1 MRSLLTLH
9 LRQAIRG
16 LRRNPTFTIAVLLT
30 LALAI
35 GANTAVFSVVN
46 GVLINPLPY
55 PEPES
60 LISVLTRAPGAPNA
74 PGQSGGI
81 PDMPE
86 SASMYVTYSE
96 NNRSFQSLGVFQP
109 SALTVDGAN
118 GSEQI
123 RAVSAS
129 RGVLEA
135 LRVQPMLGRIFADA
149 DYHAGGPDVVILG
162 WGYWQRRFGGDP
174 SIVGRTLTRLGGD
187 GSGIGPTAT
196 SGSRPLKVVGVMPR
210 GFRVVT
216 IEPEVI
222 VPLWFD
228 RNTLTLVFFQYE
240 MVGRLKPGV
249 TLAQAD
255 ADLGRLVYLWGGAW
269 PMPPGYGRGPRPFD
283 SWHFSS
289 IARPLKDG
297 IVAGVSNVLWIL
309 MATIGIV
316 MLIACAN
323 VANLVLVRAE
333 GRQQEFAVRTALGA
347 GRGRLIGEWLL
358 ESIFLGLLGG
368 AIGTAIAYAGVR
380 LLKAIGPQTLPRL
393 EEITI
398 NARVLA
404 FAVLVSILSGVM
416 FGLIPAFKYAGRRL
430 SGMLAGRGTSDSRER
445 LRTRNGLVVAQVA
458 LALVLLV
465 SSGLMIRT
473 FLALRAVVPGFDTAQ
488 LQTIGIAIPTSAAA
502 TADQTAQIQKS
513 MLDELRTIPGVTMV
527 ALTNAMPMG
536 ELAPNGFGSSRMPLF
551 SERDS
556 SEVAR
561 NRQLRMFKYVSPD
574 YFRTSGTRVIA
585 GREYTWSDLEGLRP
599 VAIVSK
605 NLAIEQW
612 GSPEAALGQRVRP
625 DPNASWREVIGVVE
639 DVRESGAN
647 LASPPIAYWPSRVES
662 LSGAASAA
670 SAEVPRRVVLMVR
683 SPRAGSPA
691 LIDAIRQRLSS
702 VNGSV
707 PVSLVLTMQDVY
719 DASMTRTSFALV
731 MLVIAASMALVLGLV
746 GIYGVVAYV
755 ATRRTR
761 EVGIR
766 LTLGAQQREV
776 RGMFLRHGLA
786 LTCIGIVIGLGAAA
800 GVTRVMTSLLFDVS
814 PVDPLTYVAVAL
826 VLMMATLLASY
837 VPARRISR
845 VDPAVAMRAE

>member
-9 LRQAIRG
+9 LRQAARG
-16 LRRNPTFTIAVLLT
+16 LRRNPTFTTAVLLT

-74 PGQSGGI
+74 PGGSGGI
-81 PDMPE
+81 ADMPE
-86 SASMYVTYSE
+86 SASMYVTYAE
-96 NNRSFQSLGVFQP
+96 NNQSFQSLGVFQP
-109 SALTVDGAN
+109 FPLTVTGADA
-118 GSEQI
+118 SEQI
-123 RAVSAS
+123 RGVSVT
-129 RGVLEA
+129 RGVLET
-135 LRVQPMLGRIFADA
+135 LRVQPMLGRAFTDG
-149 DYHAGGPDVVILG
+149 DYHAGGPDAVILG

-174 SIVGRTLTRLGGD
+174 SVVGRTLT
-187 GSGIGPTAT
+187 SE
-196 SGSRPLKVVGVMPR
+196 SRSLKVVGVMPR

-216 IEPEVI
+216 VEPEVL

-228 RNTLTLVFFQYE
+228 RSTLTLVFFQYE
-240 MVGRLKPGV
+240 MVARLKPGV

-255 ADLGRLVYLWGGAW
+255 ADLGRLTYLWGGSW
-269 PMPPGYGRGPRPFD
+269 PMPPGYGRAPRPFD
-283 SWHFSS
+283 SWRFASG
-289 IARPLKDG
+289 ARPLKDS
-297 IVAGVSNVLWIL
+297 IVGSVANVLWLL

-323 VANLVLVRAE
+323 IANLVLVRAE
-333 GRQQEFAVRTALGA
+333 GRQQEFAVRMALGA

-358 ESIFLGLLGG
+358 ESVLLALLGG
-368 AIGTAIAYAGVR
+368 AIGTGIAYGGVR
-380 LLKAIGPQTLPRL
+380 LLKTIGPETLPRL
-393 EEITI
+393 QEITI
-398 NARVLA
+398 DARVLA
-404 FAVLVSILSGVM
+404 FAVIVSILSGIL

-430 SGMLAGRGTSDSRER
+430 SGMLAGSRGSSDSRER
-445 LRTRNGLVVAQVA
+445 LRTRNVLVVGQVA

-473 FLALRAVVPGFDTAQ
+473 FLALRGVAPGFDTGQ

-502 TADQTAQIQKS
+502 TPDQTAQMHKA
-513 MLDELRTIPGVTMV
+513 MLEVLATIPGVTGV
-527 ALTNAMPMG
+527 ALTNAIPMG
-536 ELAPNGFGSSRMPLF
+536 WAVPSAFGSARMPLV
-551 SERDS
+551 SERDT

-561 NRQLRMFKYVSPD
+561 NRQLRMFKYVSPG
-574 YFRTSGTRVIA
+574 YFRISGTRVIA
-585 GREYTWSDLEGLRP
+585 GREYTWEDLDALRS

-612 GSPEAALGQRVRP
+612 GSPAAALGQRVQP

-639 DVRESGAN
+639 DVREDGVHN
-647 LASPPIAYWPSRVES
+647 PPPPIAYWPSRV
-662 LSGAASAA
+662 ASFAGPA
-670 SAEVPRRVVLMVR
+670 PSDALRQVVLLVR

-702 VNGSV
+702 VNGGV
-707 PVSLVLTMQDVY
+707 PVTLVLTMQEVY

-731 MLVIAASMALVLGLV
+731 MLGIAASMALVLGLV
-746 GIYGVVAYV
+746 GIYGVVAYA

-776 RGMFLRHGLA
+776 QGMFLRQGLV
-786 LTCIGIVIGLGAAA
+786 LTCIGIAIGLGAAV
-800 GVTRVMTSLLFDVS
+800 GLMRVMASLLFDVS

-826 VLMMATLLASY
+826 LLMTATLLASY

>member
-9 LRQAIRG
+9 LRQAARG

-60 LISVLTRAPGAPNA
+60 LVSVLTRAPGAPNA
-74 PGQSGGI
+74 PGGSGGI
-81 PDMPE
+81 PNMPE
-86 SASMYVTYSE
+86 SASMYVTYAE
-96 NNRSFQSLGVFQP
+96 NNQSFQSLGVFQP
-109 SALTVDGAN
+109 FPLTVAGAD

-123 RAVSAS
+123 RGVSAS
-129 RGVLEA
+129 PGVLET
-135 LRVQPMLGRIFADA
+135 LRVQPMLGRAFVEA

-162 WGYWQRRFGGDP
+162 WGYWQRRFAGDA
-174 SIVGRTLTRLGGD
+174 SIIGRTLTSD
-187 GSGIGPTAT
+187 
-196 SGSRPLKVVGVMPR
+196 SRPLKVVGVMPR
-210 GFRVVT
+210 GFRVVNV
-216 IEPEVI
+216 EPEVL

-228 RNTLTLVFFQYE
+228 RSTLTLVFFQYE
-240 MVGRLKPGV
+240 MVARLKPGV
-249 TLAQAD
+249 TFAQAD
-255 ADLGRLVYLWGGAW
+255 ADLARLTYLWGGSW

-283 SWHFSS
+283 SWRFSS
-289 IARPLKDG
+289 VATPLKDG
-297 IVAGVSNVLWIL
+297 IVGSVANVLWLL
-309 MATIGIV
+309 MATMGIV

-358 ESIFLGLLGG
+358 ESILLALLGG
-368 AIGTAIAYAGVR
+368 AIGTGIAYAGVR
-380 LLKAIGPQTLPRL
+380 LLKEIGPDTLPRL
-393 EEITI
+393 QEITI
-398 NARVLA
+398 DARVLA
-404 FAVLVSILSGVM
+404 FAVLVSIMSGVL

-430 SGMLAGRGTSDSRER
+430 SGMLASARGTSDSRER

-473 FLALRAVVPGFDTAQ
+473 FLALRGVVPGFDTDQ
-488 LQTIGIAIPTSAAA
+488 LQTVGIAIPASVAA
-502 TADQTAQIQKS
+502 TPDQTARIHKA
-513 MLDELRTIPGVTMV
+513 MLEELATIPGVTAV

-536 ELAPNGFGSSRMPLF
+536 NIVPNGFGSSRMPLF
-551 SERDS
+551 SERDTS
-556 SEVAR
+556 DQAR
-561 NRQLRMFKYVSPD
+561 NRQLRMVKYVSPD
-574 YFRTSGTRVIA
+574 YFRTSGTRVVA
-585 GREYTWSDLEGLRP
+585 GREYTWDDLERLRP

-605 NLAIEQW
+605 NVAIEHW

-625 DPNASWREVIGVVE
+625 DPNASWREVIGVVD
-639 DVRESGAN
+639 DVREDGVNNPAT
-647 LASPPIAYWPSRVES
+647 PIAYWPSRVES
-662 LSGAASAA
+662 LTAAASPD
-670 SAEVPRRVVLMVR
+670 VPRRVVLMMR
-683 SPRAGSPA
+683 SPRAGSQA

-702 VNGSV
+702 VSGGA
-707 PVSLVLTMQDVY
+707 PVTLMMTMQEVY

-731 MLVIAASMALVLGLV
+731 MLGIAAFMALVLGLV
-746 GIYGVVAYV
+746 GIYGVVAYA

-761 EVGIR
+761 EIGIR
-766 LTLGAQQREV
+766 LTLGAQQREL
-776 RGMFLRHGLA
+776 RGMFLRQGLVV
-786 LTCIGIVIGLGAAA
+786 TCIGIAIGLIAAA

-814 PVDPLTYVAVAL
+814 PVDPLTYAVVAL
-826 VLMMATLLASY
+826 LLMMATLMATY

-845 VDPAVAMRAE
+845 IDPAVAMRAE

>member
-9 LRQAIRG
+9 LRQAARG
-16 LRRNPTFTIAVLLT
+16 LRRNPTFTTAVLLT

-55 PEPES
+55 PEPDS
-60 LISVLTRAPGAPNA
+60 LISVLTLAPGAPNA
-74 PGQSGGI
+74 PGTSGGI
-81 PDMPE
+81 ADMPE
-86 SASMYVTYSE
+86 SASMYVTYAE
-96 NNRSFQSLGVFQP
+96 NNRSFESLGVFQRFP
-109 SALTVDGAN
+109 LNVVGAD

-123 RAVSAS
+123 RGVSVS

-135 LRVQPMLGRIFADA
+135 LRVQPMLGRSFADA

-162 WGYWQRRFGGDP
+162 WGYWQRRFAGDP
-174 SIVGRTLTRLGGD
+174 SVVGRTLTSETR
-187 GSGIGPTAT
+187 S
-196 SGSRPLKVVGVMPR
+196 LKVVGVMPR
-210 GFRVVT
+210 DFRVVT
-216 IEPEVI
+216 HEPEVL

-228 RNTLTLVFFQYE
+228 RSTLTLVFFQYE
-240 MVGRLKPGV
+240 MVARLKPGV
-249 TLAQAD
+249 TIAQAD
-255 ADLGRLVYLWGGAW
+255 ADLGRLTYLWGGSW
-269 PMPPGYGRGPRPFD
+269 PMPPGYGRDPRPFD
-283 SWHFSS
+283 SWRFSS
-289 IARPLKDG
+289 VARPLKDSVVG
-297 IVAGVSNVLWIL
+297 GVANVLWLL

-358 ESIFLGLLGG
+358 ESVLLGLLGG
-368 AIGTAIAYAGVR
+368 AIGTAIAYAAVR
-380 LLKAIGPQTLPRL
+380 LFKAIGPETLPRL
-393 EEITI
+393 QEITI
-398 NARVLA
+398 DAPVLA
-404 FAVLVSILSGVM
+404 FAVLVSILSGIL

-430 SGMLAGRGTSDSRER
+430 SGMLAGSRATSDSRER
-445 LRTRNGLVVAQVA
+445 LRTRNALVVAQVA

-473 FLALRAVVPGFDTAQ
+473 FFALRGVAPGFDTDQ
-488 LQTIGIAIPTSAAA
+488 LQTVGIAIPTSVAP
-502 TADQTAQIQKS
+502 TPDQTALIHKALLQ
-513 MLDELRTIPGVTMV
+513 ELATIPGVTAV

-536 ELAPNGFGSSRMPLF
+536 QLMPNGFGSNRMPLV
-551 SERDS
+551 SERDT

-561 NRQLRMFKYVSPD
+561 NRWLRMFKYVSPD

-585 GREYTWSDLEGLRP
+585 GREYTWEDLDVLRP
-599 VAIVSK
+599 VAIVSE

-612 GSPEAALGQRVRP
+612 GSPAAALGQRVRP

-639 DVRESGAN
+639 DVREDGVHN
-647 LASPPIAYWPSRVES
+647 PPPPIAYWPSRV
-662 LSGAASAA
+662 ASFTGPGP
-670 SAEVPRRVVLMVR
+670 SDVPQRVVLMVR
-683 SPRAGSPA
+683 SARAGSPA
-691 LIDAIRQRLSS
+691 LIDAIRQRLSA

-731 MLVIAASMALVLGLV
+731 MLGIAAFMALVLGLV
-746 GIYGVVAYV
+746 GIYGVIAYA

-766 LTLGAQQREV
+766 LTLGAQQREL
-776 RGMFLRHGLA
+776 RGMFLRHA
-786 LTCIGIVIGLGAAA
+786 LVLTFIGIAIGLGAAA
-800 GVTRVMTSLLFDVS
+800 GVARVMTSLLFDVS

-826 VLMMATLLASY
+826 LLMMATLMASY
-837 VPARRISR
+837 IPARRISR